1 MRMYDNYRHMID
13 CMKNTWQVPDRQTVY
28 EHCVAVRDRALD
40 LYDYIVGGIIEL
52 KYEWKIPEWVDT
64 QKEVIRIEL
73 LQNTPRSVIDRYTY
87 YHDCGKPLVA
97 EFRDGK
103 MHFTGHEWYSEYVYK
118 GFLRNDR
125 AVIRLIKNDMLIH
138 RSKAN
143 DVEKLKNLR
152 ERMALLIVSLS
163 EVHANAELFGG
174 LESDSFKMKWKKVD
188 SRGKA
193 LLKLL

>member
-1 MRMYDNYRHMID
+1 MRMYNDYHHMID

-28 EHCVAVRDRALD
+28 EHCVAVRNRALD
-40 LYDYIVGGIIEL
+40 LYDHIVSGKEL
-52 KYEWKIPEWVDT
+52 KYEWKIPEWLVSY
-64 QKEVIRIEL
+64 KEVIRLEL
-73 LQNTPRSVIDRYTY
+73 IHHTPRSVVDRYAY

-97 EFRDGK
+97 EFRGGK

-138 RSKAN
+138 RSRAC
-143 DVEKLKNLR
+143 DVEKIKALR

-174 LESDSFKMKWKKVD
+174 VDSESFRIKWKKVNT
-188 SRGKA
+188 RGRA
-193 LLKLL
+193 LFKLL